1 MNLYEKPFNTI
12 QPDYIYDAEMRKTVL
27 TLALAAILITTIVA
41 GMQLSGPYPNS
52 KITRLEVN
60 AQTIKPEVIHKEIT
74 IMPNGGFAEDY
85 LYKNGTYVYSEHPD
99 VPISRNIFGNYYTLT
114 GDLYGHLVIE
124 RDNIVVDGAGHK
136 LQLEGYGSWAIS
148 AGIRDLAHSNSEFVG
163 TNNVV
168 ITNIIIEDF
177 GYGIELGGSNNVVSK
192 VTLTS
197 GDRGGKAIWD
207 SGSNNNIRECRI
219 FGNTSSGIYVAG
231 TGAVITNNLIA
242 NNSEAGIEFSS
253 SAGSLRENTFAKN
266 GRVFDFGTLPST
278 SNVIDSSN
286 KVDGKPVYCWTN
298 EHNKTAPSGAGYVLL
313 NNCSNITVQG
323 ISILNS
329 SEGVV
334 HNSNGI
340 YLYSTRDSLITKNY
354 LQAGAGVR
362 IDSSCQNVTVQ
373 ENYFGSGSGGLSIK
387 SSSNVSVIA
396 NNLQTSGILLSRVAG
411 CLVFNNTFS
420 EWAVGVRLEG
430 APQNRILQNSV
441 TDCDVGISIFMSD
454 ENVFSDNNFVNNQQD
469 VWEQHEGWEWPSARY
484 YESINNVWDGNFWS
498 NYTGKDTNR
507 DGVGDTPHVIYEDK
521 IDTFPLISAVDI
533 PELILEP
540 TNSSSSSEET
550 DGTSVPLILWG
561 NVAAVVTVVA
571 VVVAGLLVYY
581 KKHKH
586 NLVNKV

>member
-1 MNLYEKPFNTI
+1 
-12 QPDYIYDAEMRKTVL
+12 MRKTTL
-27 TLALAAILITTIVA
+27 TLALAAILMTAMVA
-41 GMQLSGPYPNS
+41 GMQLAGPYPNS
-52 KITRLEVN
+52 KTTRLEVV
-60 AQTIKPEVIHKEIT
+60 AQTIEPEVIHKEIT
-74 IMPNGGFAEDY
+74 ILPNGGFAEDY

-124 RDNIVVDGAGHK
+124 RDNIVFDGAGHK

-148 AGIRDLAHSNSEFVG
+148 AGIRDRAHSNSEFVG

-168 ITNIIIEDF
+168 ITNLIIEDF
-177 GYGIELGGSNNVVSK
+177 GYGIEFAGSNNVVSK

-219 FGNTSSGIYVAG
+219 FGNTGSGIYVAG
-231 TGAVITNNLIA
+231 TGAIITNNLIA
-242 NNSEAGIEFSS
+242 NNSEAGIEFPS
-253 SAGSLRENTFAKN
+253 SAGSLRENTFVNN
-266 GRVFDFGTLPST
+266 GQVFDFDTLPST

-286 KVDGKPVYCWTN
+286 VVDGKPVYCWTN
-298 EHNKTAPSGAGYVLL
+298 EHDKTVPSGAGYVLL
-313 NNCSNITVQG
+313 NNCTNITVQG

-329 SEGVV
+329 SEGIV

-340 YLYSTRDSLITKNY
+340 YLYSTRDSLISKNY
-354 LQAGAGVR
+354 LQTGAGVR
-362 IDSSCQNVTVQ
+362 IDSSCQNVTVK
-373 ENYFGSGSGGLSIK
+373 ENYFGRGGISVA
-387 SSSNVSVIA
+387 SSSNVSVIT
-396 NNLQTSGILLSRVAG
+396 NKFQTSGISLSRATG
-411 CLVFNNTFS
+411 FLLFNNTFS
-420 EWAVGVRLEG
+420 ECAVGVRLEG

-469 VWEQHEGWEWPSARY
+469 VWEQHKGWEWPSARY

-507 DGVGDTPHVIYEDK
+507 DGVGDTPHIIYEDK
-521 IDTFPLISAVDI
+521 KDTFPLISAVDI

-540 TNSSSSSEET
+540 TNSASPLET
-550 DGTSVPLILWG
+550 DGTSMPLILWG
-561 NVAAVVTVVA
+561 NVTAVVTVVV
-571 VVVAGLLVYY
+571 VVVAVLLVYH
-581 KKHKH
+581 KKHKTT
-586 NLVNKV
+586 

>member
-1 MNLYEKPFNTI
+1 M
-12 QPDYIYDAEMRKTVL
+12 
-27 TLALAAILITTIVA
+27 
-41 GMQLSGPYPNS
+41 
-52 KITRLEVN
+52 
-60 AQTIKPEVIHKEIT
+60 
-74 IMPNGGFAEDY
+74 
-85 LYKNGTYVYSEHPD
+85 
-99 VPISRNIFGNYYTLT
+99 PISRNIFGNYYTLT

-124 RDNIVVDGAGHK
+124 RDNIAVDGAGHK

-148 AGIRDLAHSNSEFVG
+148 AGIRDRAHSNSEFVG

-168 ITNIIIEDF
+168 ITNMIIEDF
-177 GYGIELGGSNNVVSK
+177 GYGIELAGSNNVVSK

-207 SGSNNNIRECRI
+207 SGSNNIIRECRI
-219 FGNTSSGIYVAG
+219 FGNEGSGIYVAG

-242 NNSEAGIEFSS
+242 NNSGVGIEFPS
-253 SAGSLRENTFAKN
+253 SAGSLRENTFVNN
-266 GRVFDFGTLPST
+266 GQVFDFDTLPST

-286 KVDGKPVYCWTN
+286 MVDGKPVYCWTN
-298 EHNKTAPSGAGYVLL
+298 EHDKTVPSGAGYVLL
-313 NNCSNITVQG
+313 NNCTNITVQG

-329 SEGVV
+329 SDGVV

-354 LQAGAGVR
+354 LQTGAGVR
-362 IDSSCQNVTVQ
+362 IGSSCQNMTIK
-373 ENYFGSGSGGLSIK
+373 ENYVGSGGISLTA
-387 SSSNVSVIA
+387 SSNVSVTT
-396 NNLQTSGILLSRVAG
+396 NKFQTSGISLSSATG

-420 EWAVGVRLEG
+420 ECTAGVSLQG

-441 TDCDVGISIFMSD
+441 TDCDVGISIFKSD

-469 VWEQHEGWEWPSARY
+469 AWEQHKTWEWPLDRY

-498 NYTGKDTNR
+498 NYTGKDANR

-540 TNSSSSSEET
+540 TNSSSSSEGT
-550 DGTSVPLILWG
+550 DGTSAPLLLWG
-561 NVAAVVTVVA
+561 NVTVVVTVV
-571 VVVAGLLVYY
+571 VVVVAAGLLVYH
-581 KKHKH
+581 KKHKRS
-586 NLVNKV
+586 LVKKV